1 MVVALVFVVVVVGVV
16 AIFIILITTIAVVVV
31 IVVAIIVIRIV
42 LSIVIKCKKKVLLF
56 SFSNLEF
63 RISLIGHYFF
73 RNEKFMVFFV
83 IKETER
89 VVLFFSNALKNSKD
103 LTQKTIST
111 KTQGG
116 GERWIVLN
124 NNIRRRELL
133 NK

>member
-73 RNEKFMVFFV
+73 AMKNSCFFV

-89 VVLFFSNALKNSKD
+89 FVLFFSNALKNSKD